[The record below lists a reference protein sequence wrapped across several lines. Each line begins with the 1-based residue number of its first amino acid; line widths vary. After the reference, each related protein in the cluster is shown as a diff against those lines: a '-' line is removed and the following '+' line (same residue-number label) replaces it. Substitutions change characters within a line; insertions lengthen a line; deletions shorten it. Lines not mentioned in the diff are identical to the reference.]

1 MKFHTYLL
9 ALSMAGATVAG
20 SVGAMAADC
29 NNSQNTPKWDVLGR
43 VAQQGDCADNR
54 LQSYRNNLSEREQ
67 ALKNGPQNLKQDY
80 DNKMN
85 SLHDSTVGRWD
96 NARDAEKQKLADE
109 RSRVDQKIQNGRD
122 RLDAIRNAPKNRLDS
137 LRNAGSEERQRW
149 DNLKS
154 QTGSDV
160 SNFLGGGN
168 SQ

>member
-9 ALSMAGATVAG
+9 ALSVAGATVAG

-43 VAQQGDCADNR
+43 VAQQSDCADNR
-54 LQSYRNNLSEREQ
+54 LQY
-67 ALKNGPQNLKQDY
+67 GPQNLKQDY

-96 NARDAEKQKLADE
+96 SARDAEKQKLTDE
-109 RSRVDQKIQNGRD
+109 RDRVDQKIQNGRD
-122 RLDAIRNAPKNRLDS
+122 RLDAIRNTPKNRLDS

-160 SNFLGGGN
+160 SNFLGGSN